1 MAVLTSE
8 EMASTRASARAGT
21 LRRGDTPTT
30 TVAANFQFPQNGAAV
45 VDALNRRF
53 AADLASL
60 TATDV
65 EGNSSGSD
73 VEGLKPGAQL
83 ATRLET
89 DDLRCD
95 WLERRLARI
104 AVVQDRLRSFLSGMS
119 GCGLVLPD
127 ERHKALPEATHCLGC
142 QRAVE

>member
-1 MAVLTSE
+1 MAILTSV

-21 LRRGDTPTT
+21 LRRGNAPTT
-30 TVAANFQFPQNGAAV
+30 TVAANFQFPINGAAV

-53 AADLASL
+53 AADIASV

-95 WLERRLARI
+95 
-104 AVVQDRLRSFLSGMS
+104 
-119 GCGLVLPD
+119 
-127 ERHKALPEATHCLGC
+127 
-142 QRAVE
+142 

>member
-1 MAVLTSE
+1 MAKSPRSGRRTMAVLTSE

-60 TATDV
+60 TATNV
-65 EGNSSGSD
+65 EGNS
-73 VEGLKPGAQL
+73 
-83 ATRLET
+83 
-89 DDLRCD
+89 
-95 WLERRLARI
+95 
-104 AVVQDRLRSFLSGMS
+104 
-119 GCGLVLPD
+119 
-127 ERHKALPEATHCLGC
+127 
-142 QRAVE
+142 